1 MTMTTDVT
9 TYTQARQNLKRV
21 FDEVCESHEPTI
33 ITRKDGHHVVVMSLE
48 DYRGWEETN
57 YLLKSPENAKR
68 LLAAIEKDRRGE
80 HDRRFETVEAL
91 RAELGIEGDEA
102 NT

>member
-1 MTMTTDVT
+1 MTTDVT

-33 ITRKDGHHVVVMSLE
+33 ITRKDGRHIVVMSLE

-57 YLLKSPENAKR
+57 YLLKSPENARR
-68 LLAAIEKDRRGE
+68 LLLAIEKDRRGE
-80 HDRRFETVEAL
+80 YDQRFESLEAL
-91 RAELGIEGDEA
+91 RAELGIDDEPA
-102 NT
+102 T

>member
-68 LLAAIEKDRRGE
+68 LLTAIEKDRRGE
-80 HDRRFETVEAL
+80 HDRRFETMQAL
-91 RAELGIEGDEA
+91 RVELGIEDDEA